1 MPMLSV
7 RSVRKSFLFGH
18 RHAPQRRD
26 ALRGVDLDV
35 ERGEIVAIVGDK
47 GCGKTTLLLCAAG
60 LLRPDSGS
68 IYWYGNRFPGG
79 GCHPDLVYVP
89 PVPTYYPFLTIRDVL
104 SQHTRRDNRRF
115 ASRQTFEELSHR
127 ASLGGKL
134 ATSVIELEAWEL
146 KLLAIAQ
153 AIAEDPEVIV
163 MDGTLDTL
171 EGAST
176 IVRQMIG
183 EGDSRCSTLIVASR
197 HARVVAGVATRVVVM
212 DAGRVEAA
220 FTAERIDGAPARGI
234 AFADVGGAVRQIAE
248 RVH

>member
-1 MPMLSV
+1 MPALSI

-35 ERGEIVAIVGDK
+35 ELGEVVAIVGDK

-68 IYWYGNRFPGG
+68 IYWYGKRFAGG

-89 PVPTYYPFLTIRDVL
+89 AAPTYYPFLTVRDVL
-104 SQHTRRDNRRF
+104 SQHRPRENDRF
-115 ASRQTFEELSHR
+115 APRRTFEELSHR
-127 ASLGGKL
+127 VALGGKL
-134 ATSVIELEAWEL
+134 ATSVIELEASEL
-146 KLLAIAQ
+146 RLLAIAQ
-153 AIAEDPEVIV
+153 AVAEDPEVIV
-163 MDGTLDTL
+163 LDGTLDTL
-171 EGAST
+171 EGASS
-176 IVRQMIG
+176 VVSQVIG
-183 EGDSRCSTLIVASR
+183 AEHSRCSTLIVASR
-197 HARVVAGVATRVVVM
+197 HARVVASAATRVVVM

-220 FTAERIDGAPARGI
+220 FTAERIDGASARRI
-234 AFADVGGAVRQIAE
+234 AFADVGRTVRQIAE